1 MQKPYLS
8 DYSLLT
14 VWDFWQV
21 HYQILLIILLM
32 EFINLNVN
40 TNTVIKNVK
49 HGELNT
55 MTAIFVLNTQT
66 LRKFNT
72 MQTFILQ

>member
-14 VWDFWQV
+14 AWDFFTS
-21 HYQILLIILLM
+21 QILLIILLM

-40 TNTVIKNVK
+40 TDTVIKNVK